1 MSHFKNKKKYKN
13 QNNKNDETSK
23 MIPSDLYNEV
33 PKFVDKNTLLEY
45 MESIQQINDSIIKE
59 LKQAYDEKFRPF
71 EESFLY
77 KDFPYATPL
86 DDAFFRAKPMILL
99 IGQYSSGKSTFVK
112 YLIDKDYPGIRI
124 GPEPTTDKFVAVMHG
139 EENSIIP
146 GNALVIDDRK
156 RFKPLMKFGGNFL
169 NRFQAAQVNSTVLK
183 GLTIIDTPGILSDNN
198 NSAGYDYK
206 GVIEWF
212 AQQSDRI
219 FLFVD
224 AHKLELSGDFQK
236 IVEMI
241 RKYDDKLR
249 IVLNKTDLV
258 NEQEMIRIYGALMW
272 FLGQSLEMKEVIQIY
287 VGSFWG
293 KPFRDEKRR
302 KLYEYEE
309 FRIYEDLSNLP
320 QESLLRKIN
329 SLVQRTRQVSM
340 HACLISMFKDNI
352 RRTSLLRF
360 IFDKQIKRIYLR
372 KLHKIRAKVE
382 KQYNFSRHESPDLNQ
397 MKQALMR
404 INLNRTKTFNKK
416 LFAAKDVFINENLP
430 AIIDRINNGKFPK
443 MSFEANND
451 GTPFGFAKG
460 EGFDEG
466 STEPGNWIVAKYRE
480 NYEPLFNELKI
491 GAGKVTASKAKA
503 EMLKSNLPAKIL
515 NKIWN
520 MSDIDRDGML
530 DRDEFAL
537 AMYLVSVTL
546 KNYDLPEQLPR
557 HLLPPS
563 KRAIITNKH

>member
-1 MSHFKNKKKYKN
+1 MSNQKKKKDKNKKKN
-13 QNNKNDETSK
+13 GGETSK
-23 MIPSDLYNEV
+23 LIPSDLYNEV
-33 PKFVDKNTLLEY
+33 TKFVDKNTLLEY
-45 MESIQQINDSIIKE
+45 METIQQTNESIIKD
-59 LKQAYDEKFRPF
+59 LKQAYEEKFRPF

-77 KDFPYATPL
+77 KDFPYATEP

-124 GPEPTTDKFVAVMHG
+124 GPEPTTDKFVAVMYG

-146 GNALVIDDRK
+146 GNALVNDDRK
-156 RFKPLMKFGGNFL
+156 RFKPLTKFGGNFL

-183 GLTIIDTPGILSDNN
+183 GITIIDTPGILSDTN
-198 NSAGYDYK
+198 NSAGYDFK

-224 AHKLELSGDFQK
+224 AHKLELSGTFQK
-236 IVEMI
+236 IIEMI

-258 NEQEMIRIYGALMW
+258 TEQEMIRIFGALMW

-293 KPFRDEKRR
+293 KPFGDEKRR
-302 KLYEYEE
+302 KLYEHEE

-329 SLVQRTRQVSM
+329 CLVRRTRQVSM
-340 HACLISMFKDNI
+340 HACLISMVKDNI

-360 IFDKQIKRIYLR
+360 IFDKQIKKIYLR
-372 KLHKIRAKVE
+372 KLHKIRAKIE
-382 KQYNFSRHESPDLNQ
+382 KQYNFTRDESPDLNQ
-397 MKQALMR
+397 MKRALMS
-404 INLNRTKTFNKK
+404 INLNRRKTFNKK
-416 LFAAKDVFINENLP
+416 LFAAKDVFIHEDLP
-430 AIIDRINNGKFPK
+430 NMIDRINNGKFPK
-443 MSFEANND
+443 MIFEANNE

-466 STEPGNWIVAKYRE
+466 STEPSNWIVVKYLE
-480 NYEPLFNELKI
+480 NYQTLFNELKTQD
-491 GAGKVTASKAKA
+491 GKVTASKAKA

-520 MSDIDRDGML
+520 WSDIDRDGML

-537 AMYLVSVTL
+537 AMFLVSVTL

-557 HLLPPS
+557 HLIPPS
-563 KRAIITNKH
+563 KRRMITINSQ